1 MKISVIIPVYN
12 AQKFLIESVMSATDI
27 DAVDEIILIEDGSN
41 DESFNIAKDL
51 ENELKKV
58 VLIQHFDKGNHGA
71 AATRNLGVEKAKN
84 EWIAFLDADDYYLP
98 ERFNKDI
105 EIIEGDHKID
115 GVYSAVGTKFL
126 DEKSKADFTN
136 KIKIANSDH
145 LTTISTE
152 VLPKE
157 LFLYLIEGKGGYFC
171 TDGVLV
177 KKKLLLQVGC
187 FDQSLRLHQDT
198 HLWLK
203 LAFCGKLVGGETKEP
218 VAIRVVHSNNR
229 ITNRNTESQTLSWD
243 SVFDWFKNKSLTKQE
258 LISLVIQYAF
268 AYKGKFR
275 IDYSKTR
282 KLLIFNANLIGILMK
297 NPKMLRIV
305 VFPLTFIK
313 TFKRLLS

>member
-12 AQKFLIESVMSATDI
+12 AQEFLTESVMSATDI

-187 FDQSLRLHQDT
+187 FDQNLRLHQDT
-198 HLWLK
+198 QLWLK
-203 LAFCGKLVGGETKEP
+203 LAFSGKLVCGEIDNP
-218 VAIRVVHSNNR
+218 VAVRVVHPNNR
-229 ITNRNTESQTLSWD
+229 ITNRNLSSQTLYWD
-243 SVFDWFKNKSLTKQE
+243 SVFNWFKNKALSKQE
-258 LISLVIQYAF
+258 FVSLVIQYSF
-268 AYKGKFR
+268 AYKGRYKIGYSKLKKLIIFKMNMIIILFKNPSMFR
-275 IDYSKTR
+275 I
-282 KLLIFNANLIGILMK
+282 IFVPVI
-297 NPKMLRIV
+297 
-305 VFPLTFIK
+305 FFK